1 MSKPQYLQIKDA
13 LANQILA
20 GGLAPNDKLPSE
32 RLLGELYGTTR
43 VTIDRKSVV

>member
-20 GGLAPNDKLPSE
+20 GGLAPNDKL
-32 RLLGELYGTTR
+32 
-43 VTIDRKSVV
+43 